1 MFRKQLKALAH
12 HQQIRPLQSKKD
24 ATSMQMRPCLKVL
37 SGGPLRS
44 QLFTIYPL
52 RTYPDRDFVNE
63 LLQDINFCVRIGF
76 NHDRTP

>member
-63 LLQDINFCVRIGF
+63 LLQDINFGVRIGF

>member
-1 MFRKQLKALAH
+1 
-12 HQQIRPLQSKKD
+12 
-24 ATSMQMRPCLKVL
+24 MQMRPCLKVL

-63 LLQDINFCVRIGF
+63 LLQDINFGVRIVLIMIVPLDF
-76 NHDRTP
+76 LKSSFRNR